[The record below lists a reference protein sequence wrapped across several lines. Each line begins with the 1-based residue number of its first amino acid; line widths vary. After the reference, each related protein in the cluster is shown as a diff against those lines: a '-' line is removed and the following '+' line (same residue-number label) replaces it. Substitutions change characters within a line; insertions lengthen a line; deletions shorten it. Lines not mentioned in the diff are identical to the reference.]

1 MFKSDISLISSGG
14 QESYFYSNISE
25 ELCVPAHAFV
35 AHHGDVLFAVHTYF
49 LSFTV
54 SYEFNIFISL
64 VT

>member
-1 MFKSDISLISSGG
+1 MFKSDISLITSGG
-14 QESYFYSNISE
+14 QESYFYSNISK
-25 ELCVPAHAFV
+25 ELCVPTHAFV
-35 AHHGDVLFAVHTYF
+35 AQHDDILFPVHTYF